1 MTLRIRLLRRSR
13 GLSQARLAALAGLS
27 RSQLSEI
34 ESEAKPANTRR
45 LQAIAAALGVGVEQ
59 LFEPVAEKAQAEE
72 ILDLIRQMSSEDR
85 ASFLRIARALAG
97 QD

>member
-1 MTLRIRLLRRSR
+1 MALRIRLLRRGR

-45 LQAIAAALGVGVEQ
+45 LEAIAMALGVGVEQ
-59 LFEPVAEKAQAEE
+59 LFEPVGESAQAEE
-72 ILDLIRQMSSEDR
+72 ILALIRQMSSEDR